1 MAKWHGM
8 IGFAVT
14 EETAPGIWTEK
25 IREREYSGDM
35 NRNYRR
41 LESRDQV
48 NDDLAI
54 ANEVSIVADPF
65 ACQNFH
71 AIRYLRYFG
80 TAWKVTG
87 VEVQFPRLNLTMG
100 GIYHGS
106 EETGT
111 P

>member
-14 EETAPGIWTEK
+14 EETAPGIWTET

-41 LESRDQV
+41 LEGRDQV
-48 NDDLAI
+48 NDDIAI

-87 VEVQFPRLNLTMG
+87 VEVQFPRLILTMG
-100 GIYHGS
+100 GMYHGR

>member
-14 EETAPGIWTEK
+14 EETAPGIWTEM
-25 IREREYSGDM
+25 IQERAYSGDM

-48 NDDLAI
+48 NDDIAI

-100 GIYHGS
+100 GIYHGN
-106 EETGT
+106 EETGA